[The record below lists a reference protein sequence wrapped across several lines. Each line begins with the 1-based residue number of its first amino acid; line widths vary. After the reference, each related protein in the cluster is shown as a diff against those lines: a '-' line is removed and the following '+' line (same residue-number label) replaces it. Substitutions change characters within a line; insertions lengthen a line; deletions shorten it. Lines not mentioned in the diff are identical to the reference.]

1 MSGRPTPVVD
11 IVAPARRGTGSR
23 RQAWLR
29 AGCVFLVV
37 LVYLCWWTTYAVNG
51 LSVYGRYRQLEPG
64 VPASA
69 MGAEFRL
76 TSLVQTDELTN
87 QITDEILPPMPNSV
101 WVVARVEVERQVESD
116 FFLCSFSLLGP
127 DRRVWEQDSGFVSRD
142 ISSFCDEESAPLGR
156 PIQVETVFQIPTRYV
171 DQLAGLV
178 VNDGA
183 SRDARPVMVPKS

>member
-29 AGCVFLVV
+29 ACCVFLVV
-37 LVYLCWWTTYAVNG
+37 LIYLCWWTTYAVNG

-101 WVVARVEVERQVESD
+101 WVVARVEVERHVESD

-127 DRRVWEQDSGFVSRD
+127 DRRVWEKDSGFVSRD

>member
-29 AGCVFLVV
+29 ACCVFLVV
-37 LVYLCWWTTYAVNG
+37 LIYLCWWTTYAVNG

-76 TSLVQTDELTN
+76 TSLVRTDELTN

-127 DRRVWEQDSGFVSRD
+127 DRRVWEKDSGFVSRD
-142 ISSFCDEESAPLGR
+142 ISSFCDGESAPLGR

>member
-37 LVYLCWWTTYAVNG
+37 LIYLCWWTTYAVNG
-51 LSVYGRYRQLEPG
+51 LTVYGRYRQLEPG

-101 WVVARVEVERQVESD
+101 WVVARVEVVRQVESD

-127 DRRVWEQDSGFVSRD
+127 DRRVWEKDSGFVSRD
-142 ISSFCDEESAPLGR
+142 ISCLLRRGVRAPRPADPGR
-156 PIQVETVFQIPTRYV
+156 DGLPDPDTLRRP
-171 DQLAGLV
+171 AGRGGGQRRERRAMH
-178 VNDGA
+178 D
-183 SRDARPVMVPKS
+183 R